1 MNAGHVAALVAAG
14 AFVVIAGAGVY
25 LVVKLARL
33 VTAAIAVVDDYRR
46 SADELLGRASAAI
59 SGADEQLARTEAV
72 ADGAEQ
78 LTARMSELSEQV
90 AAATGTVRLL
100 TRGLSATAF
109 RIAAAGYG
117 VRHALAARRSG
128 RVLVGDGG
136 FRAVSERGQH
146 NGARR

>member
-14 AFVVIAGAGVY
+14 AFALLAGAGVY

-46 SADELLGRASAAI
+46 GADELLGRANAAI
-59 SGADEQLARTEAV
+59 SRADEQLARTEAV

-90 AAATGTVRLL
+90 AAATGMVRLL
-100 TRGLSATAF
+100 AHGLSATGF

-117 VRHALAARRSG
+117 VRRALAARRSG
-128 RVLVGDGG
+128 QVLV
-136 FRAVSERGQH
+136 AERGKH
-146 NGARR
+146 NGTRR